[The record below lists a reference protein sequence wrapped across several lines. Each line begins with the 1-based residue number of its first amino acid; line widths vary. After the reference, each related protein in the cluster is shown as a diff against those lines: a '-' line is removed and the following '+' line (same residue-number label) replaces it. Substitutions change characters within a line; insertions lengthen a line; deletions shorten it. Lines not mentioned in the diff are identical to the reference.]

1 MSNSPLKKFVLTP
14 VVISAAVFG
23 TLTLPLALLGKQPVT
38 IQLQQEP
45 VFQGQLR
52 DIATP
57 YLGLASAISLGA
69 GLASVAFTGW
79 RRSTHKSSQV
89 EAQLSDLEK
98 HLQEKELQLEALKL
112 SESRLVATGLNVFVD
127 ENIPLEQALKTANT
141 KVSAPSVITEQPVS
155 TEVAVEPSVTM
166 QTAAAKFAV
175 TQSLL
180 GYAQGKA
187 VHNPSPSAAQLASQD
202 VEELHAQLQQ
212 IMAQMASVQ
221 AALSTTRTT
230 DKPENGVS
238 SPTAKS
244 WSVHEI
250 TY

>member
-23 TLTLPLALLGKQPVT
+23 TLTLPLAIIGKQPVT

-112 SESRLVATGLNVFVD
+112 SESRLAASGLNAFVD
-127 ENIPLEQALKTANT
+127 ENMSLEQALKTA
-141 KVSAPSVITEQPVS
+141 KAQVSAPSVSTAQPVS
-155 TEVAVEPSVTM
+155 TEVAVKPSATM

-175 TQSLL
+175 TQSLF
-180 GYAQGKA
+180 GYAQGKTL
-187 VHNPSPSAAQLASQD
+187 HNPSPSAAQLASQD

-230 DKPENGVS
+230 DKPENGAS
-238 SPTAKS
+238 SQTTQS

-250 TY
+250 